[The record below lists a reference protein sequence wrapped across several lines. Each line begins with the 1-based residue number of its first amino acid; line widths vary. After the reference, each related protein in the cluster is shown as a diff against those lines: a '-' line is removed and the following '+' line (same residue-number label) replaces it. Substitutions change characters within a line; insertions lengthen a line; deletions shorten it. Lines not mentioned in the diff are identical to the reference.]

1 MVLVQGQ
8 DESGLGSGAARY
20 LRTVRARESQ
30 HSLALKLTV
39 GCYAE
44 KPGTLM
50 RGNLLQI
57 FQDSSFQF
65 LTFPAFSAV
74 FMLDFSSRQ

>member
-1 MVLVQGQ
+1 MKVAW
-8 DESGLGSGAARY
+8 GLGQRATCGLS
-20 LRTVRARESQ
+20 RARESQ

>member
-1 MVLVQGQ
+1 MAW
-8 DESGLGSGAARY
+8 GLGQCALPA
-20 LRTVRARESQ
+20 ARESQ
-30 HSLALKLTV
+30 RSLALKLTV

-50 RGNLLQI
+50 RGNLLQL
-57 FQDSSFQF
+57 FQDSSLQF

-74 FMLDFSSRQ
+74 FMLDLAFHVVSSDP